1 MMRLLINALFLLPTQ
16 SLNAGSEPYF
26 SLADYDAASDR
37 EYVGAVGILSRPDL
51 GLVIPVTVQSGGALL
66 LGDPP
71 VDKIPSTAV
80 KRAVCGQ
87 AITFPNLPDRNLV
100 CR

>member
-1 MMRLLINALFLLPTQ
+1 MLRLLINIFFL
-16 SLNAGSEPYF
+16 SLVQGSDASSEPYF

-37 EYVGAVGILSRPDL
+37 EYIGAVGILSRPDL
-51 GLVIPVTVQSGGALL
+51 GLVITITVQSGGALL

-87 AITFPNLPDRNLV
+87 VISFPNLPERNLV